1 MWLGNWVSEAREMQM
16 TPGNDSLSNGK
27 KHNKSASVLSDHKHP
42 ALVPQEILRY
52 LNLFLFFTSGEI
64 TQVTFFLIFIYLLF
78 YYYYFKWD
86 IPNHFL
92 LLQVGT
98 FCFSCVRNS
107 PRYKAKFPLLPYQ

>member
-64 TQVTFFLIFIYLLF
+64 TQVTFFFNLYIFT
-78 YYYYFKWD
+78 
-86 IPNHFL
+86 FL
-92 LLQVGT
+92 LLL
-98 FCFSCVRNS
+98 F
-107 PRYKAKFPLLPYQ
+107 